1 MPTYKLT
8 DPDTGR
14 TVRVTGSSPPNEQ
27 EIESIFSSMNVQQV
41 PAESTEEI
49 KARLIEEMNER
60 IGPFESA
67 AISAGRGLTNV
78 VRGLGLAEQEKP
90 SEAQAFKSLEAQRP
104 ISTTVGEISGEAA
117 PFLLPGGALAKLG
130 TIPARIAGATAL
142 GGAES
147 AIISRG
153 KGADEEDIL
162 KSAGIGGAIG
172 GTLEAVI
179 PVIGKIGGKLFRK
192 ITGRN
197 PTSPLLNSNG
207 QPTPEFLQALDKAG
221 LSFDDVNLEAA
232 RMIETGNVEDAA
244 SLARKQF
251 LEDQG
256 LTTQT
261 RAQITGDATE
271 FQTQQ
276 ELAKRSG
283 KVRSVLEGQEEIL
296 SSRFENAVTATGG
309 SANASNNAAIDF
321 IADRSIDLDMKIS
334 QAYNAARA
342 SAPTAKVISPDGLIS
357 EVRKIASSD
366 RATGGLVSAARDILR
381 DKGVLVKGIPKPGKI
396 NAEAAEEIR
405 KDLNSLHKSLTPHGK
420 RKLADFKNALDNDV
434 GEAIGIDIFKDAR
447 ASKAKFEKDLNR
459 AKVNK
464 FDNRKKNL
472 VRDILEN
479 KVNPDRF
486 FNDAVLSKSIRSDDI
501 EQLKRFLNIDG
512 STEGAKAWN
521 DIRAEAMNHIKE
533 KAFNV
538 VGGEPALS
546 RSGIEKGLESL
557 GRDKMR
563 VLFSKEERKFLNDM
577 LKTSQIREPKRGTQQ
592 GKGPSAQAIG
602 NLLKSMDRI
611 PLIGG
616 VFTGAL
622 DVIQTGVANRAAL
635 RQPAS
640 SALKPSQLT
649 RLTPVIATTTTED
662 NKTPDFT
669 INGDGQR

>member
-8 DPDTGR
+8 DPETGR
-14 TVRVTGSSPPNEQ
+14 TVRVTGPNPPNEQ
-27 EIESIFSSMNVQQV
+27 EIDDIFSSLNVEEV
-41 PAESTEEI
+41 KPESAEEI
-49 KARLIEEMNER
+49 RARLFDEMNED
-60 IGPFESA
+60 IGPFQAA
-67 AISAGRGLTNV
+67 AIAAGRGLTNV
-78 VRGLGLAEQEKP
+78 ARGLGLADQEDP
-90 SEAQAFKSLEAQRP
+90 ITSQAFKSLEEQRP
-104 ISTTVGEISGEAA
+104 ISTTVGEIAGEAA
-117 PFLLPGGALAKLG
+117 PFLLPGGAVAKLG

-142 GGAES
+142 GGIES
-147 AIISRG
+147 GIISEG
-153 KGADEEDIL
+153 KGAEEGDVL
-162 KSAGIGGAIG
+162 KSAGIGAAVG

-192 ITGRN
+192 ITGHN
-197 PTSPLLNSNG
+197 PSSPLINSSG
-207 QPTPEFLQALDKAG
+207 QPTPEFIQALDKAG
-221 LSFDDVNLEAA
+221 MSFDDVNLEAA
-232 RMIETGNVEDAA
+232 RMIETGSVDDAA

-296 SSRFENAVTATGG
+296 ANRFENAITATGG
-309 SANASNNAAIDF
+309 SANASSNSAVDF

-334 QAYNAARA
+334 QAYNAAREA
-342 SAPTAKVISPDGLIS
+342 APTAKVVSPDSLIK
-357 EVRKIASSD
+357 EIRKIASSD
-366 RATGGLVSAARDILR
+366 RSTGGLVSSARDILR
-381 DKGVLVKGIPKPGKI
+381 DKGVIGKGFKKPGKI

-405 KDLNSLHKSLTPHGK
+405 KDLNALHNSLTPHGK
-420 RKLADFKNALDNDV
+420 SKLADFKSALDDDV

-459 AKVNK
+459 ARVNK
-464 FDNRKKNL
+464 FDKRNKNL

-479 KVNPDRF
+479 KINPDRF
-486 FNDAVLSKSIRSDDI
+486 FNDAILSKSMRSDDV
-501 EQLKRFLNIDG
+501 EQLKRFLNMDG
-512 STEGAKAWN
+512 TPEGAKAWN
-521 DIRAEAMNHIKE
+521 DVRAEAMNHIKD

-546 RSGIEKGLESL
+546 RAGIEKGLDSL

-577 LKTSQIREPKRGTQQ
+577 LKTSQIREPRRGTQQ

-602 NLLKSMDRI
+602 NLVKSMDRI

-635 RQPAS
+635 RQPTK

-649 RLTPVIATTTTED
+649 RLTPAITTTTTEE
-662 NKTPDFT
+662 KPKLDFT
-669 INGDGQR
+669 ISGGAKP